1 MIFVPYRRFECFLRA
16 HMSSNPRNRPE
27 DLDFGRK
34 SGETGA
40 GDMTIAFDGGTCGLN
55 QEDLTAGDLRK
66 KGVKREA

>member
-1 MIFVPYRRFECFLRA
+1 
-16 HMSSNPRNRPE
+16 MSSNPRNRPE